1 MIRKRAIALAIILTT
16 TLLVSPGLFAQGP
29 QSPNVVMLL
38 ADDLGSSDIGSYGG
52 PVRTSAIDSLATGG
66 ALFKTF
72 YSGCAVCSPSRA
84 TLLTG
89 RQHIRTG
96 VYNWIYDQTQKSHL
110 REREITIAEILK
122 GSGYATAHVGKWHL
136 GLPFEGHSNYKPT
149 PTDHGFDY
157 WFATPNNAEP
167 SHHNPVNFI
176 RNGKALGE
184 MEGYACQLVAD
195 EAIDWLENHLNPDTP
210 FFLNVWF
217 HEPHQKIAAPESIVA
232 KYQGSEQSLGLP
244 EAQAKIAGLYSATID
259 NMDQAI
265 SRLLAKLESIAPKED
280 TLIIFASDNGSYLR
294 NRNSGLRGQKGVN
307 WEGGIRVPGIF
318 YWPGTITAGKA
329 IETPGGLVDILPTLC
344 ELLSLD
350 LPRNRHLDGTSLAS
364 LLLGNPDGFSRL
376 QPFYWHVHRSKPIVA
391 IRDGDYSLIAHRD
404 NDELPLTNRTDE
416 AWIPLIKEG
425 GYQGY
430 ELYDLKKDPKQTT
443 DLASRYPEKLQELKR
458 KLLDINASV
467 MTNGY
472 DWHMEERP

>member
-1 MIRKRAIALAIILTT
+1 
-16 TLLVSPGLFAQGP
+16 
-29 QSPNVVMLL
+29 
-38 ADDLGSSDIGSYGG
+38 
-52 PVRTSAIDSLATGG
+52 
-66 ALFKTF
+66 
-72 YSGCAVCSPSRA
+72 
-84 TLLTG
+84 
-89 RQHIRTG
+89 
-96 VYNWIYDQTQKSHL
+96 
-110 REREITIAEILK
+110 
-122 GSGYATAHVGKWHL
+122 
-136 GLPFEGHSNYKPT
+136 
-149 PTDHGFDY
+149 
-157 WFATPNNAEP
+157 
-167 SHHNPVNFI
+167 
-176 RNGKALGE
+176 
-184 MEGYACQLVAD
+184 
-195 EAIDWLENHLNPDTP
+195 
-210 FFLNVWF
+210 
-217 HEPHQKIAAPESIVA
+217 
-232 KYQGSEQSLGLP
+232 
-244 EAQAKIAGLYSATID
+244 
-259 NMDQAI
+259 MDQAI

-318 YWPGTITAGKA
+318 YWPGTIPAGKA

-350 LPRNRHLDGTSLAS
+350 LPRNRPLDGTSLAS
-364 LLLGNPDGFSRL
+364 LLLGNPDGFSRP

-467 MTNGY
+467 MTDGY